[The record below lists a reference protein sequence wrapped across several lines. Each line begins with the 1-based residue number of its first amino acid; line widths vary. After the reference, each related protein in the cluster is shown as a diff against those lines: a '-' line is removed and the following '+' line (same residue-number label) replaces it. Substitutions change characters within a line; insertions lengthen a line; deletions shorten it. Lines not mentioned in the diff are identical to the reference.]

1 MDFLLLLI
9 LLPSFYT
16 TDKLRYRL
24 QLAPAGPGTLMCIN
38 EIFFAFLFGILI
50 FDENPDY
57 LSILGAVMII
67 AVSAGLGWRKWKL
80 ER

>member
-1 MDFLLLLI
+1 MS
-9 LLPSFYT
+9 LPSFYT
-16 TDKLRYRL
+16 IDKLLYRL
-24 QLAPAGPGTLMCIN
+24 QLAPAGPGTLMWVN

-57 LSILGAVMII
+57 FSILGAVMII
-67 AVSAGLGWRKWKL
+67 AVSVGLGWGKWKL